1 MSKEK
6 ALVRNEAAEK
16 LGAVV
21 DGEKGVLK
29 GSTKRA
35 LENLSLG
42 FWLLR
47 QERVP
52 RKALQVFLGKEVHTM
67 QFRRPLFSLGYLTTS
82 GRMWPRVPPW
92 WN

>member
-1 MSKEK
+1 VSKEK

-21 DGEKGVLK
+21 DGEKGILK

-67 QFRRPLFSLGYLTTS
+67 QFRRPLFGVFDYLWKDVA
-82 GRMWPRVPPW
+82 RW
-92 WN
+92 WS

>member
-35 LENLSLG
+35 LENISLG

-52 RKALQVFLGKEVHTM
+52 RKALHVFLGKEVHTM
-67 QFRRPLFSLGYLTTS
+67 QFRRRPLFGVFDCLWKDVAQGS
-82 GRMWPRVPPW
+82 W
-92 WN
+92 WS